1 MRQKLE
7 IIKSQ
12 IRKKY
17 KKIRSQIPKP
27 EQKILNLKIAKQL
40 FKIKE
45 FKKSKRLGIYLSK
58 NNEVSTFLI
67 FKKSLAL
74 EKKVAAPKINSN
86 KKINM
91 EFFQIKNLTKDC
103 KEGTYGLLEPKDCCP
118 HVSKEKLELI
128 LVPGIVF
135 DSQGFRLG
143 TGIGF
148 YDRFLKKCASS
159 LTIGLTFDKTFVPS
173 LPHEKN
179 DIPVDMV
186 ITEKKVYRTPHG
198 R

>member
-1 MRQKLE
+1 MDQKLE
-7 IIKSQ
+7 SIKSQ

-27 EQKILNLKIAKQL
+27 EQKILSLKIAKQL

-45 FKKSKRLGIYLSK
+45 FKKSKGLGMYLSK

-67 FKKSLAL
+67 LKKSLAL
-74 EKKVAAPKINSN
+74 KKKIAAPKINLN
-86 KKINM
+86 KKGRM

-103 KEGTYGLLEPKDCCP
+103 KEGIYRLLEPKDHCP

-143 TGIGF
+143 SGIGF

-159 LTIGLTFDKTFVPS
+159 LTIGLTFEKTFVPS

-179 DIPVDMV
+179 DIPMELV
-186 ITEKKVYRTPHG
+186 ITEKNVYRISHG
-198 R
+198 K